1 MPAIASNVIV
11 ESEAF
16 RANRIA
22 HLELI
27 AEFRGLE
34 RKVREASARAD
45 DKFRSRGQLA
55 AARAA

>member
-27 AEFRGLE
+27 AQFRGLE

-45 DKFRSRGQLA
+45 ESS
-55 AARAA
+55 ARAGNFPRASG